1 VSRISSKIMAKDEP
15 GLALR
20 AVGHAHEH
28 LSDFCRSLRATLSP
42 ELTNEIPNDSNSSH
56 VSIKLV
62 LLAFCHCSIDQLLEF
77 IENVQRVYDSIREP
91 TMNPRIG
98 KPLTQNIVREVIND
112 VYFYEKFR
120 ECVAALTSATLPL
133 LELLCIDFASITD
146 FEYTAVEL
154 RAMCEDL
161 KRSSNQLTTRLE
173 SNMRLFELLRSFH
186 ESSKVQLLG
195 LLAAIFLPLS
205 LASSLLSMQTRLTD
219 LHYLLYDFCG
229 VIVLLGTIV
238 LIIVILLKLFARFKD
253 KMAEWKSNTSR
264 FYIPWVSHK
273 LQYGVLGWLVVVWAL
288 LLSSFLVGMV
298 RDVPLGLKIL
308 GYGSIVTSALFFI
321 LALGA
326 MFLWQTG

>member
-1 VSRISSKIMAKDEP
+1 MSKDDPDFAS
-15 GLALR
+15 LA
-20 AVGHAHEH
+20 ATHAHQH

-42 ELTNEIPNDSNSSH
+42 GLTYEIPNNSNSFH
-56 VSIKLV
+56 VSTKLV
-62 LLAFCHCSIDQLLEF
+62 LLAICHCSIDQLLEF
-77 IENVQRVYDSIREP
+77 IDKVQRVYDSVREP
-91 TMNPRIG
+91 TMNPRVG
-98 KPLTQNIVREVIND
+98 KPLTQNIVRDVIND
-112 VYFYEKFR
+112 AYFYKKFQ
-120 ECVAALTSATLPL
+120 ECVAILTSATLPL
-133 LELLCIDFASITD
+133 LELLCIEFASINE
-146 FEYTAVEL
+146 FKYAAAEL

-161 KRSSNQLTTRLE
+161 NRSSAQLTTRLE

-238 LIIVILLKLFARFKD
+238 LIIIVLLKVFARFKD

-264 FYIPWVSHK
+264 FYIPWVSHQ

-308 GYGSIVTSALFFI
+308 GYGSIVTSAMFFI

-326 MFLWQTG
+326 VILWQTG